1 MIPSTA
7 TLEILA
13 ETSATLVVT
22 APRVTDP
29 ALNGKAPLAST
40 KVSNSAAVMEIAV
53 MPSSAILRPFA
64 KTIASLASTAP
75 MVTEF
80 ALNASSAK
88 RPSTAASASL
98 SDMESI

>member
-1 MIPSTA
+1 MPPSA

-13 ETSATLVVT
+13 KTSATFVVT
-22 APRVTDP
+22 VPRVTDST
-29 ALNGKAPLAST
+29 LNGSAPLASI

-53 MPSSAILRPFA
+53 MPSLAISRPFA
-64 KTIASLASTAP
+64 NTIASLASTAP

-98 SDMESI
+98 SDMLLI